1 MIFRNNPKIHEA
13 VASRARP
20 QSHDLRGCEGGC
32 DEVGIFVAVLRHGP
46 LSQGLS
52 VFTGEP
58 LEALLQFLGEESL
71 VEADA
76 GQHSFAKVQHII
88 DVEGVTQSCG
98 VVARGAVMAM
108 SRKLK
113 SGVKA
118 AGLGLAYL
126 CRGMKRRHN
135 KEDRRVLMAR
145 MEQDGVPRTTLSF
158 YRYVRLEN
166 PDQTRNQLYAAWEGM
181 GVLGRTYVAS
191 EGINAQIS
199 VPTDRFDEFKAHLDS
214 LGWLPN
220 LRLNVAV
227 EQGKSFFKL
236 IVRVKEKIVAD
247 GLNDDTFDVTDC
259 GEHLKADQFNALTD
273 HEDTVL
279 IDMRNSYESEVG
291 HFEGAICPDV
301 NTFRE
306 EIVLVESMLQDK
318 KDANIVMYCTGG
330 IRCEKASAYLKHKG
344 FPNVH
349 QLEGGIIEYT
359 RQAKESGIRNKF
371 VGKNFVFDERLAER
385 ISDEVIAKCHTCGTP
400 CDEHVN
406 CANPT
411 CNILMIQCPSCRD
424 ALKHTCSE
432 SCKLFI
438 ELPEEEQRARRKGTK
453 ARGGFM
459 TGGNSLSP
467 DEQPTPKSRQ

>member
-1 MIFRNNPKIHEA
+1 M
-13 VASRARP
+13 
-20 QSHDLRGCEGGC
+20 
-32 DEVGIFVAVLRHGP
+32 
-46 LSQGLS
+46 
-52 VFTGEP
+52 
-58 LEALLQFLGEESL
+58 
-71 VEADA
+71 
-76 GQHSFAKVQHII
+76 
-88 DVEGVTQSCG
+88 
-98 VVARGAVMAM
+98 
-108 SRKLK
+108 
-113 SGVKA
+113 
-118 AGLGLAYL
+118 GLAYL

-145 MEQDGVPRTTLSF
+145 MEQDDVPRTTLSF
-158 YRYVRLEN
+158 YRYVHLEN
-166 PDQTRNQLYAAWEGM
+166 PALTRNQLYAAWEEL
-181 GVLGRTYVAS
+181 GVLGRTYVAR
-191 EGINAQIS
+191 EGINAQVS
-199 VPTDRFDEFKAHLDS
+199 VPTDRFEEFKAHLDS

-273 HEDTVL
+273 QEDTVL
-279 IDMRNSYESEVG
+279 IDMRNAYESEVG

-306 EIVLVESMLQDK
+306 EIALVEDMLQDK

-359 RQAKESGIRNKF
+359 RQAKASGLRNKF

-385 ISDEVIAKCHTCGTP
+385 ISDDVIAKCHTCGTS
-400 CDEHVN
+400 CDDHVN

-411 CNILMIQCPSCRD
+411 CNILMIQCSSCGED
-424 ALKHTCSE
+424 LKHTCSE
-432 SCKLFI
+432 PCKAFI
-438 ELPEEEQRARRKGTK
+438 ELPEEEQKAKRKGTK

-459 TGGNSLSP
+459 SGHKGLSP
-467 DEQPTPKSRQ
+467 DEVPTPRSRQ

>member
-1 MIFRNNPKIHEA
+1 
-13 VASRARP
+13 
-20 QSHDLRGCEGGC
+20 
-32 DEVGIFVAVLRHGP
+32 
-46 LSQGLS
+46 
-52 VFTGEP
+52 
-58 LEALLQFLGEESL
+58 
-71 VEADA
+71 
-76 GQHSFAKVQHII
+76 
-88 DVEGVTQSCG
+88 
-98 VVARGAVMAM
+98 
-108 SRKLK
+108 
-113 SGVKA
+113 
-118 AGLGLAYL
+118 
-126 CRGMKRRHN
+126 MKRRHN

-145 MEQDGVPRTTLSF
+145 MEQDDVPRTTLSF
-158 YRYVRLEN
+158 YRYVHLEN
-166 PDQTRNQLYAAWEGM
+166 PALTRNQLYAAWEEL

-199 VPTDRFDEFKAHLDS
+199 VPTDRFEEFKAHLDS
-214 LGWLPN
+214 LGWLSN

-273 HEDTVL
+273 QEDTVL
-279 IDMRNSYESEVG
+279 IDMRNAYESEVG

-306 EIVLVESMLQDK
+306 EIALVEDMLQDK

-359 RQAKESGIRNKF
+359 RQAKASGLRNKF

-385 ISDEVIAKCHTCGTP
+385 ISDDVIANCHTWG
-400 CDEHVN
+400 
-406 CANPT
+406 
-411 CNILMIQCPSCRD
+411 
-424 ALKHTCSE
+424 ALRRPRELRQPHLQHLDDPV
-432 SCKLFI
+432 LF
-438 ELPEEEQRARRKGTK
+438 LRRGPQAHMQRAVQVVHRVAGGRAKSQAQRHQSTW
-453 ARGGFM
+453 GFM
-459 TGGNSLSP
+459 SGHKGLNP
-467 DEQPTPKSRQ
+467 DEAPTPRSRQ

>member
-1 MIFRNNPKIHEA
+1 M
-13 VASRARP
+13 
-20 QSHDLRGCEGGC
+20 
-32 DEVGIFVAVLRHGP
+32 
-46 LSQGLS
+46 
-52 VFTGEP
+52 
-58 LEALLQFLGEESL
+58 
-71 VEADA
+71 
-76 GQHSFAKVQHII
+76 
-88 DVEGVTQSCG
+88 
-98 VVARGAVMAM
+98 
-108 SRKLK
+108 
-113 SGVKA
+113 
-118 AGLGLAYL
+118 GLAYL
-126 CRGMKRRHN
+126 CHGMKRRHN

-145 MEQDGVPRTTLSF
+145 MEQDNVPRTTLSF
-158 YRYVRLEN
+158 YRYVHLEN
-166 PDQTRNQLYAAWEGM
+166 PALTRNQLYAAWEEL

-199 VPTDRFDEFKAHLDS
+199 VPTDRFEDFKAHLDS

-259 GEHLKADQFNALTD
+259 GEHLKADQFNDLTD
-273 HEDTVL
+273 QEDTVL
-279 IDMRNSYESEVG
+279 IDMRNAYESEVG
-291 HFEGAICPDV
+291 HFVGAICPDV

-306 EIVLVESMLQDK
+306 EIAMVEDMLQDK

-359 RQAKESGIRNKF
+359 RQAKASGLRNKF

-385 ISDEVIAKCHTCGTP
+385 ISDDVIAKCHTCGTP
-400 CDEHVN
+400 CDDHVN

-411 CNILMIQCPSCRD
+411 CNILMIQCASCGE

-432 SCKLFI
+432 PCKSFI
-438 ELPEEEQRARRKGTK
+438 ELPEEEQKTKRKGTK

-459 TGGNSLSP
+459 SGHKGLNP
-467 DEQPTPKSRQ
+467 DEAPTPRSRQ